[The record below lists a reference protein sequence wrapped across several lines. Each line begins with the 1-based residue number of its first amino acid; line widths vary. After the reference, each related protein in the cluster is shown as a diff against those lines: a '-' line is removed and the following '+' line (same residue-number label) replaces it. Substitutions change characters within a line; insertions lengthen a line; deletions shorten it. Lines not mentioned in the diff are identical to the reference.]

1 MNSVIGAATTAATT
15 RLNSFEKA
23 VVEYQKSLNN
33 LRALA
38 KSGRR
43 GRGPA
48 ASLQKA
54 KQRVWVAYQNLEKLY
69 ATELRLFAAESHRG
83 KNRGSA
89 FNSSERGIVLATRK
103 PGSPKAD
110 VRLNVESQFQTSQL
124 ARMGKL
130 VNGLGTIAV
139 GADASIRAIKVMAI
153 EDAGGDWMR
162 EAAKQVTGFGFGGA
176 AGIGAGQG
184 VFTGGSAIAAS
195 AGLTISGPVGWA
207 VMGALFL
214 GSVATGYFA
223 GVIGDAIGK
232 EAARL
237 IMELQ

>member
-1 MNSVIGAATTAATT
+1 M
-15 RLNSFEKA
+15 
-23 VVEYQKSLNN
+23 VEYQKSLNN

-38 KSGRR
+38 QSGRR

-48 ASLQKA
+48 ASMLKA
-54 KQRVWVAYQNLEKLY
+54 KRRVREAYQALEKQY
-69 ATELRLFAAESHRG
+69 GIELQNFSSQVHRG
-83 KNRGSA
+83 KNRGNA
-89 FNSSERGIVLATRK
+89 FNGPDRGIVLATRK

-110 VRLNVESQFQTSQL
+110 VRLNVESQLQASQL

-130 VNGLGTIAV
+130 LNGLGNAAV
-139 GADASIRAIKVMAI
+139 AADASIRAIKVMAI

-162 EAAKQVTGFGFGGA
+162 EAAKQVTGFGLGGA
-176 AGIGAGQG
+176 AGIGAGQV

-195 AGLTISGPVGWA
+195 AGLTISGPVGW
-207 VMGALFL
+207 VIMGALFL

-223 GVIGDAIGK
+223 GVIGDAIGQ